1 MTEQEARRARA
12 DDVPG
17 LARLADRAYRPYLA
31 RMAGKRPAPMDA
43 DYAHAVG
50 HDEAWVIPGPDGT
63 VLAFVVLV
71 PGDGEL
77 LLENIAVDPS
87 EQGRGLGRLLL
98 DLAEQRAVALGAT
111 SVWLFTHAS
120 MTENQAIYTAR
131 GYVETERGAEDGLER
146 VFYRK
151 RLLPGDIAPH

>member
-1 MTEQEARRARA
+1 
-12 DDVPG
+12 
-17 LARLADRAYRPYLA
+17 
-31 RMAGKRPAPMDA
+31 MDA
-43 DYAHAVG
+43 DYAHAVR
-50 HDEAWVIPGPDGT
+50 HDEVWVIDGPGGA

-111 SVWLFTHAS
+111 SVWLFTHVS
-120 MTENQAIYTAR
+120 MTENQRIYEAR
-131 GYVETERGAEDGLER
+131 GYVETERRGEDGLER